1 MNVHSEPLW
10 QWPSSVPS
18 NTSMNS
24 ESSQTPQNTYQS
36 SDENAASECPE
47 PPKKHYPNRT
57 CRICLESVPPTFHP
71 PSENL
76 PGFLQPKPRVVYES
90 SDPELGRLLRPCK
103 CKGSSR
109 YVHEGCLQSWRH
121 ADPDYGKRH
130 YWQCPTCGFQYRLE
144 RLKWAHW
151 ISSAATQIVLTLS
164 ILLFTVFLLGFIADP
179 IINLYVDPVETIVYK
194 EYWEPSTVSGALPNE
209 SRPSWAEHFVKG
221 LASLGLLSFIKAI
234 LALSPWQ
241 WWNLRSSGVV
251 SSGRTTGRSR
261 AASISWI
268 VILIGVGTFLWAVW
282 KGVRTWSRKTLE
294 KAGERVMDV
303 PLPDDDD
310 EDEPFTSAE
319 GRQSS
324 KKDD

>member
-1 MNVHSEPLW
+1 
-10 QWPSSVPS
+10 
-18 NTSMNS
+18 
-24 ESSQTPQNTYQS
+24 
-36 SDENAASECPE
+36 
-47 PPKKHYPNRT
+47 
-57 CRICLESVPPTFHP
+57 
-71 PSENL
+71 
-76 PGFLQPKPRVVYES
+76 
-90 SDPELGRLLRPCK
+90 
-103 CKGSSR
+103 
-109 YVHEGCLQSWRH
+109 
-121 ADPDYGKRH
+121 
-130 YWQCPTCGFQYRLE
+130 
-144 RLKWAHW
+144 
-151 ISSAATQIVLTLS
+151 LS